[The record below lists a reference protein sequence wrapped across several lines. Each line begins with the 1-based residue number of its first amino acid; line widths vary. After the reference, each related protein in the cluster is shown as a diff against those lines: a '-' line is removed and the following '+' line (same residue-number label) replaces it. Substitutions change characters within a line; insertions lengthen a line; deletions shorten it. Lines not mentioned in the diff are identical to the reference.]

1 MSKKRELKNAIAEIE
16 LEMEALEKKL
26 FRSQTVVL
34 RAIIDGVELD
44 QTEVE
49 YFKLYSSLNILLGKR
64 SLQRIIP

>member
-49 YFKLYSSLNILLGKR
+49 YFKLYSSLNILLGTR